1 MNCSMYDEFQTLG
14 ADVESLW
21 NSKNTWCFEGN
32 FMKFEVETP
41 GKLSFCRFI

>member
-1 MNCSMYDEFQTLG
+1 MLKAYGIQKIH
-14 ADVESLW
+14 DVI
-21 NSKNTWCFEGN
+21 EGN